1 MQIPAKAT
9 ARSRVGVLKSVLLVY
24 CFRERG
30 NISKGC
36 SDDLQLFTCLETC
49 PMAQGELHTQS
60 ISQHRKYGAVWE
72 QTGMEVTWCIP
83 IFPIW
88 LPSLDTCSRTGEW
101 LLEVVRI
108 GESAKGNPLWELLRS
123 EHSSLLQALSGWTGF
138 CWCPKGA
145 DGMKRYIFNDIYIY
159 MHEWVE
165 TQRKHWKNE
174 LDFSSLER
182 HFSWFFY
189 LGGNL
194 WLACWSTYFCGH
206 RMMRYGWQ
214 DWWPSF
220 RPRPS
225 RYRLRI
231 RRLDGKKLGH
241 AAWMRLQ
248 PGVQNGCIVVV
259 GGWIHFCTGMRPW
272 NAADPFTNSFVG
284 HGLSLSWFPP
294 QW

>member
-159 MHEWVE
+159 AWMSWNPKKTLKEWIGFFQSGTSFQLVFLFRGKPVVGMLKYLFLW
-165 TQRKHWKNE
+165 TPNDAIR
-174 LDFSSLER
+174 LTGLMAIFSS
-182 HFSWFFY
+182 S
-189 LGGNL
+189 
-194 WLACWSTYFCGH
+194 A
-206 RMMRYGWQ
+206 
-214 DWWPSF
+214 
-220 RPRPS
+220 
-225 RYRLRI
+225 I
-231 RRLDGKKLGH
+231 K
-241 AAWMRLQ
+241 
-248 PGVQNGCIVVV
+248 I
-259 GGWIHFCTGMRPW
+259 
-272 NAADPFTNSFVG
+272 
-284 HGLSLSWFPP
+284 
-294 QW
+294 